1 VTQGPALVVRFSS
14 LGDVLLA
21 AHVPSFLRVVDPGR
35 HVVFATKERYGDILR
50 GHPDVDRFYRLED
63 RSSDPAAPSPLVMV
77 GSLGDLSAA
86 LRREG
91 VAEVF
96 DLQQNVRSS
105 RLIASL
111 RDVKTTSPPKHPFR
125 RRAMVFARWL
135 RPKPLPP
142 LLQTYREMA
151 GLAPDAP
158 LRPWLQL
165 ALTENERKR
174 ARPPQGSRPFL
185 MFGVGAR
192 WATKR
197 WPAASF
203 VELARRAETELGMD
217 ARFATCAEEPALA
230 EELRTLLP
238 PERRGA
244 IVTAGFRDL
253 AAIASYAAAIVSN
266 DSAVL
271 HLGPAL
277 GVPALG
283 LFGSTVPGFGFACQG
298 PHDAVVE
305 IELACR
311 PCDVHG
317 KDRCPLGHHRCMKDL
332 TPDVALR
339 ALRSMLESSAGQER
353 AAQAGSGEAGVRPVE
368 IEPR

>member
-1 VTQGPALVVRFSS
+1 MAQGPALVVRFSS

-21 AHVPSFLRVVDPGR
+21 AHVPGFLRMARPGR
-35 HVVFATKERYGDILR
+35 RVLFVTKERYGDILR

-63 RSSDPAAPSPLVMV
+63 RTSDPAAPSPLGVV
-77 GSLGDLSAA
+77 GSLGDLGAA

-91 VAEVF
+91 VEEVF
-96 DLQQNVRSS
+96 DLQQNIRSS

-111 RDVKTTSPPKHPFR
+111 RDVKTTSPPKHPLR
-125 RRAMVFARWL
+125 RRMMVYARWL

-151 GLAPDAP
+151 GLPSDAP
-158 LRPWLQL
+158 LRPWLRL
-165 ALTENERKR
+165 ALSDNERKR
-174 ARPPQGSRPFL
+174 AHPPEGARPFAL
-185 MFGVGAR
+185 LSVGAR

-203 VELARRAETELGMD
+203 VELARRMEAELGLD
-217 ARFATCAEEPALA
+217 ARFAIGPDEAALA
-230 EELRTLLP
+230 EELRALLSS
-238 PERRGA
+238 ERRGA
-244 IVTAGFRDL
+244 IVTAGFREL
-253 AAIASYAAAIVSN
+253 AALASYAAAIVSN

-283 LFGSTVPGFGFACQG
+283 IFGSTVPGFGFAYQG
-298 PHDAVVE
+298 PHDAVAE
-305 IELACR
+305 IELGCR

-317 KDRCPLGHHRCMKDL
+317 KNRCPLGHHRCMKNL
-332 TPDVALR
+332 TPEIAFR
-339 ALRSMLESSAGQER
+339 ALRGMLESSGEARREG
-353 AAQAGSGEAGVRPVE
+353 QAGARPAE
-368 IEPR
+368 IAPR